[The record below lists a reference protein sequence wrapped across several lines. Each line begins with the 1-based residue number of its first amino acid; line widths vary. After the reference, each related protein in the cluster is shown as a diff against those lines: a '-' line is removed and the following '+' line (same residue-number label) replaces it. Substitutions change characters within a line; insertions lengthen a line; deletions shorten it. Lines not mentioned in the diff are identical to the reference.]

1 MAAAVPNV
9 PILVPPG
16 GAPAVATAPHLPF
29 GGDPGTITGWLLG
42 ATATET
48 SGGISR
54 GLERGFNR
62 LTTNIPNLGDAG
74 YDDAIRSMV
83 DEVIGSD
90 TLVTYLAAINIG
102 QEAAKVTAVHS
113 IHRYSAGF
121 GGSNALHGKTLALL
135 GETVGT
141 QLPMLVQFN
150 PDQAEDFP
158 HALAVRNVLV
168 PSNEMVEAHFTQPTA
183 GTLMAPASVAQG
195 SSQMNLASFCP
206 IPLAWAPYF
215 LDFKSP
221 HDALRTGRDLVATMT
236 DVVDR
241 DRTGPLLDWL
251 RAACVR
257 LGPGQVQRVRSLVSQ
272 SFEST
277 TPDARVVACMQQ
289 KLAPYLRPSVV
300 VPNVPGVAPAAAPIL
315 AASALA
321 SKLREKEYSNLETSK
336 IQAACGLNDLQWDT
350 DLPDLY
356 IRMLE
361 EGRTTATIKALLEDI
376 FRPTDWFSLE
386 TVHLRATD
394 DMAKDVKT
402 LNYGHNNDLSYES
415 SHRGVS
421 PFTVIGITMATATQR
436 SRQADRFARTGNLTL
451 AEVTM
456 ADTNPDPI
464 PKDYHGT
471 VNLLRRYTMFL
482 QHIVG
487 HRSAHY
493 MEVRRITAEMNNRQQ
508 MFEALSARQI
518 ASLLWQIFLDSR
530 RFFSAGLDVQGNLPQ
545 SLLRTTYNEIA
556 AGIIHTHLNVPYTK
570 LLGQEPE
577 DASYQEPEA
586 GTSKERTLIAPR
598 IFRHVPPSI
607 QKVLRGVRSKH
618 PAITIAEIMAAH
630 SPPLQYA
637 QVKLGP
643 SGSCMDYLCFGN
655 CRNSRCTYKHVPAA
669 SIGQAKAEAVAPQL
683 GAAYTA
689 YDAAQG

>member
-29 GGDPGTITGWLLG
+29 GGDPGTITGWLLD

-48 SGGISR
+48 SSDISR

-62 LTTNIPNLGDAG
+62 LSTNIPDAGDAG
-74 YDDAIRSMV
+74 HEDAIRNIV

-90 TLVTYLAAINIG
+90 MLVTYLTAINIG
-102 QEAAKVTAVHS
+102 QESAKVTTVHS

-141 QLPMLVQFN
+141 QLPMLVQFS
-150 PDQAEDFP
+150 PDPAENFP
-158 HALAVRNVLV
+158 HALAMGNVLV
-168 PSNEMVEAHFTQPTA
+168 PSHDMVEAYFTQPTA

-195 SSQMNLASFCP
+195 SSQMNLAPFCP

-221 HDALRTGRDLVATMT
+221 HDALRMGRDLVATLP

-241 DRTGPLLDWL
+241 DRTGPFLDWL

-257 LGPGQVQRVRSLVSQ
+257 LGAGQVQRVRSLVSQ
-272 SFEST
+272 VFEAT

-289 KLAPYLRPSVV
+289 KLGPYLRPSAV
-300 VPNVPGVAPAAAPIL
+300 VPNVPGVVPAAAPVL
-315 AASALA
+315 ATGTLA
-321 SKLREKEYSNLETSK
+321 SKLREKEYSILETSK
-336 IQAACGLNDLQWDT
+336 IQAACGLTDLQWDT
-350 DLPDLY
+350 DLPELY
-356 IRMLE
+356 TRMLE
-361 EGRTTATIKALLEDI
+361 EGRTTATVKALLEDI
-376 FRPTDWFSLE
+376 FRPADLFSLE
-386 TVHLRATD
+386 SVQLSATD
-394 DMAKDVKT
+394 EMAKDVKT

-421 PFTVIGITMATATQR
+421 PFTVIGVTMATASRR
-436 SRQADRFARTGNLTL
+436 SRQADRFSRTSNLTL

-493 MEVRRITAEMNNRQQ
+493 MQVRRITAEMNNHQQ
-508 MFEALSARQI
+508 MFETLDARQI

-530 RFFSAGLDVQGNLPQ
+530 RFFSAGMDVRGNLPQ
-545 SLLRTTYNEIA
+545 SLLQTTFNEIA
-556 AGIIHTHLNVPYTK
+556 AGIIHTHHNVPYAK
-570 LLGQEPE
+570 LLGQDPD
-577 DASYQEPEA
+577 DASYQEQEA
-586 GTSKERTLIAPR
+586 GPSKGRTLIESR
-598 IFRHVPPSI
+598 TFRHVPPSI
-607 QKVLRGVRSKH
+607 RKILLGVRSKH
-618 PAITIAEIMAAH
+618 PAVTIAEIMAAH

-637 QVKLGP
+637 QIRLGP
-643 SGSCMDYLCFGN
+643 LGSCLDYLCFGN
-655 CRNSRCTYKHVPAA
+655 CKNNRCHYKHVPTTSIPAA
-669 SIGQAKAEAVAPQL
+669 RAEAIAPKL

-689 YDAAQG
+689 YDATQA